1 MNPPSLRILHAD
13 LPAIRSRPGKS
24 EFRLVRYFSVAGF
37 AAFLA
42 VAAVLYVLER
52 RENDYFRE
60 VQQAQRSF
68 IAKVQESF
76 ARQQETAAR
85 RDLLLVHEAG
95 HVNLTRL
102 LANAMWD
109 THVAPLVARAQRIST
124 EHCHALSTTDPQKG
138 IATPSNAAPDC
149 FAAIGKTIAALPE
162 AEALDAKVGATIKS
176 STVFKVKVFDLRG
189 ITVYSSERSQI
200 GEDKY
205 NNQGWRM
212 AAGGHPASEMT
223 HRDRFSAFE
232 GVVENRDLISTY
244 VPVTHPGSEK
254 VVGVFEIYSDVTP
267 FLSQIKTTFANIAE
281 RSAANQADLDR
292 IAADNQGKVEA
303 ASHMLIATVGV
314 LLIFLY
320 LALLLIVRN
329 AQRILDTQA
338 QAQER
343 FIQREERWHR
353 EKMSA
358 LAAMAAT
365 VAHEIGNP
373 LAVITGLTEAAAA
386 ETKQEANASMI
397 LEQVRRI
404 SAKTRQIA
412 DFAATHSESIEP
424 VDVNLMVQAVC
435 DFLTFDRSFR
445 TTAIEFKGGTGLPAR
460 MVVPDHLTEV
470 LMNLLQAFV
479 ELDTAERTAGH
490 RILVETLQ
498 QDVNVIIRL
507 TCDATAGESLLNS
520 TSSDPRMASTLRRVQ
535 TMGGRLTAVAKSLEI
550 ALPATG

>member
-1 MNPPSLRILHAD
+1 MNPLGLRFLQTD
-13 LPAIRSRPGKS
+13 LTATRRRPGKS
-24 EFRLVRYFSVAGF
+24 EFRLVRYFSAASFV
-37 AAFLA
+37 AFLA

-52 RENDYFRE
+52 RENEYFRQ
-60 VQQAQRSF
+60 VQQSQRSF
-68 IAKVQESF
+68 IAQVQESF
-76 ARQQETAAR
+76 ARQQEAAAR

-124 EHCHALSTTDPQKG
+124 EHCHALSAADPPKDLALPSS
-138 IATPSNAAPDC
+138 ATLDC

-162 AEALDAKVGATIKS
+162 SAALDAKVGATIRS

-189 ITVYSSERSQI
+189 ITVYSSERSQV

-303 ASHMLIATVGV
+303 ASQMLIATVGV
-314 LLIFLY
+314 LLLFLY

-338 QAQER
+338 WAQER

-386 ETKQEANASMI
+386 DAMQETNSAMI

-412 DFAATHSESIEP
+412 DFAATHSETIEP
-424 VDVNLMVQAVC
+424 VDVNLMVKAVC
-435 DFLTFDRSFR
+435 DFLAFDRSFR
-445 TTAIEFKGGTGLPAR
+445 TTTIEFKGGTGLPAR

-470 LMNLLQAFV
+470 LMNLLQAYV
-479 ELDTAERTAGH
+479 EQDTPDRPARH

-498 QDVNVIIRL
+498 QGENVIIRI
-507 TCDATAGESLLNS
+507 TDDAVAAGSLLGS
-520 TSSDPRMASTLRRVQ
+520 AGSDPRMASTLRRVI
-535 TMGGRLTAVAKSLEI
+535 TMGGKLAAIAKSLEI
-550 ALPATG
+550 ALPASH

>member
-1 MNPPSLRILHAD
+1 MNPPSLRFLHAD
-13 LPAIRSRPGKS
+13 LPAIRSRQGKS

-124 EHCHALSTTDPQKG
+124 EQCHALSTTDPQKG
-138 IATPSNAAPDC
+138 IATASNAAPDC

-343 FIQREERWHR
+343 FIEREERWHR

-373 LAVITGLTEAAAA
+373 LAVITGLTEAAAS
-386 ETKQEANASMI
+386 ETKQETNAAMI

-470 LMNLLQAFV
+470 LMNLLQAYV

-498 QDVNVIIRL
+498 QGVNVIIRL
-507 TCDATAGESLLNS
+507 TCDAAAGESLLNS
-520 TSSDPRMASTLRRVQ
+520 TSSDPRMASTMRRVQ